1 MLGNP
6 PELICFL
13 RSFTFLLSFYSHF
26 FLLLSPLLPEIA
38 LSLSFYA
45 LCSTLEEPSSPIFLF
60 LEGLFFVRT
69 TYLRACCRRALGI
82 YYHHRTSSTA
92 SIFVAQYS
100 TAQSTRTTSVKA
112 SPYRSEHRSYLV
124 GFVPFT
130 VGAEQTW
137 YCTLQTRTN
146 RRQRLLQMNRACYNQ
161 LATTL
166 QRYRA
171 QQ

>member
-1 MLGNP
+1 MGNP

-69 TYLRACCRRALGI
+69 TCLRACCRRALDI

-92 SIFVAQYS
+92 SLGIAQYS

-112 SPYRSEHRSYLV
+112 SPHRPEHPLPPV
-124 GFVPFT
+124 LCGMTITPFIA
-130 VGAEQTW
+130 VCLLRESSPCFADRLPDHEHCSGNKSFNHSHG
-137 YCTLQTRTN
+137 RTHS
-146 RRQRLLQMNRACYNQ
+146 
-161 LATTL
+161 
-166 QRYRA
+166 
-171 QQ
+171 

>member
-1 MLGNP
+1 MLS
-6 PELICFL
+6 
-13 RSFTFLLSFYSHF
+13 SFFHVPSVVLFPFFPTSVSFIAGYSPFRF
-26 FLLLSPLLPEIA
+26 FLCT
-38 LSLSFYA
+38 